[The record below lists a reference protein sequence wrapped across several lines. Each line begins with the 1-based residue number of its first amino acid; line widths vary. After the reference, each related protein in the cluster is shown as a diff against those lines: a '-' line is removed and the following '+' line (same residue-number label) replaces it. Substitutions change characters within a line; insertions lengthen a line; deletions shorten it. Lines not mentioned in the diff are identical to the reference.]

1 MPALRLLPTLNAMSR
16 VLMAVTLC
24 LSEVL
29 CVSVVGFCLANFTTE
44 AQRTHRDTGEN
55 SPQDILKEMFN
66 VRIAHVSCIIV
77 GLVIRPKYP
86 EVNS

>member
-1 MPALRLLPTLNAMSR
+1 MSGVLIGSALKNSTQATPNAM
-16 VLMAVTLC
+16 L
-24 LSEVL
+24 
-29 CVSVVGFCLANFTTE
+29 
-44 AQRTHRDTGEN
+44 
-55 SPQDILKEMFN
+55 N